1 MFIKSV
7 KGKWV
12 KTKTH
17 THQVRIFN
25 IVFHF
30 YERLT
35 DWTVRVPKDGCH
47 GYNCGTI
54 ADVAYTVSNSIMVL
68 RFHSNKQ
75 KRHITSL
82 SIHCMSVWPSG
93 LFRAAVP
100 SGASTGIYEAL
111 ELRDGDKS
119 RYKGKGTGQ
128 IDCIYIYICSL
139 RKAKAELCDFW
150 PKGVQR
156 FWNIF
161 KNPWF
166 SPLLASLCSTSFC
179 KNILKNI

>member
-1 MFIKSV
+1 MFTKSV
-7 KGKWV
+7 KGRWM

-30 YERLT
+30 NERLT

-47 GYNCGTI
+47 GYNCGTT
-54 ADVAYTVSNSIMVL
+54 AHVAYTVSNLIMVL

-75 KRHITSL
+75 KRHITCL

-128 IDCIYIYICSL
+128 IEKLKLNY
-139 RKAKAELCDFW
+139 A
-150 PKGVQR
+150 
-156 FWNIF
+156 IF
-161 KNPWF
+161 DHRGFNDSETFKKNPWF